1 MPRIEF
7 DPWAE
12 ERLDEE
18 HDADARSSEEFDR
31 FAFASR
37 ALALVR
43 PVKTTVA
50 ISVSPDGGRRRV
62 KVSSGRQWT
71 GDPAERWAI
80 LSIPRDASRRA
91 IAHAV
96 LDLAGAARPWALD
109 VLLAASGD
117 SERR

>member
-18 HDADARSSEEFDR
+18 HDADLRSSEEFDR

-50 ISVSPDGGRRRV
+50 IREGRRRV
-62 KVSSGRQWT
+62 KVASGRQWS
-71 GDPAERWAI
+71 GDATERWAI

-91 IAHAV
+91 IANAV
-96 LDLAGAARPWALD
+96 LDLAGTARPWALD
-109 VLLAASGD
+109 VLLAASSD
-117 SERR
+117 